1 MSKLKWTVGVA
12 LLVTVTTYT
21 MGCAGRGRQPIPQV
35 CQPAEGILEP
45 GMTAAELAGR
55 YGVTLVVASA
65 ADAGAQTQG
74 TIELRPQL
82 ESLRDVLSPAG
93 DPLPNTTA
101 PLYGTAEIDVEPI
114 GAVRMGDFG
123 SLDPE
128 RPGVLVL
135 EQSGSITLRLGSEAN
150 QRGIVSFDAGYF
162 ALFVQELSEEGFA
175 GNWASGVENRR
186 VEGYFC
192 AVRTGD

>member
-1 MSKLKWTVGVA
+1 MSKLRSTVGVA
-12 LLVTVTTYT
+12 LLVTVATYT
-21 MGCAGRGRQPIPQV
+21 TGCAGRGGQRIVQV
-35 CQPAEGILEP
+35 CEPAEGTLEP
-45 GMTAAELAGR
+45 GMTAAELAGT
-55 YGVTLVVASA
+55 YGVTLVASG
-65 ADAGAQTQG
+65 ADAGTQTEG
-74 TIELRPQL
+74 TIELRRQL

-135 EQSGSITLRLGSEAN
+135 EQSGRITLRLGSEAN

-162 ALFVQELSEEGFA
+162 ALFVQGVSEEGFA